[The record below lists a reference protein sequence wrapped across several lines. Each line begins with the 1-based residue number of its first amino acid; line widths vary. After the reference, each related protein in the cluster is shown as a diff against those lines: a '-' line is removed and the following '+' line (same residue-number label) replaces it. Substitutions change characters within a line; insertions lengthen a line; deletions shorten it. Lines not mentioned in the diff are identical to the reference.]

1 MSIVEQLTATSQ
13 QLQDAGFGKEAAGAV
28 AYAIAAAQEENRE
41 RMNALEEAVKDMSRA
56 IKALS
61 EKMVETN
68 RRVDALEEAVKD
80 TNKAIKALGE
90 KMVEHQLATERQISS
105 ATGWVM
111 LWKMA
116 FLQAPLY
123 VALGRFMQW
132 W

>member
-1 MSIVEQLTATSQ
+1 M
-13 QLQDAGFGKEAAGAV
+13 GRRAAGAV
-28 AYAIAAAQEENRE
+28 AYAIAVAQEENRE
-41 RMNALEEAVKDMSRA
+41 RMNALEEA
-56 IKALS
+56 IKVLS

-80 TNKAIKALGE
+80 MSGAIKALGE

-105 ATGWVM
+105 ATGWAM

-123 VALGRFMQW
+123 VAMLGRFMQW